1 MNIKKILLGICAA
14 TILGCNVFAAPC
26 SAYTYSEPCA
36 YCGRTCYYPYTSDM
50 AAGIDDTPIP
60 CVVHPNCVITKRE
73 LYFVTTDAQNGCG
86 CREFLL
92 HNNIGKTHSEYTT
105 HSSCGRMHTPR

>member
-1 MNIKKILLGICAA
+1 MNIKKFLFGICAA
-14 TILGCNVFAAPC
+14 SILCCNIFAAPC
-26 SAYTYSEPCA
+26 SAYTYSETCA
-36 YCGRTCYYPYTSDM
+36 YCGGTCYYPYVSDM

-73 LYFVTTDAQNGCG
+73 LYFVTANAENGCG

-92 HNNIGKTHSEYTT
+92 HNNIGRTHSEYTT
-105 HSSCGRMHTPR
+105 HSAYGRMHTPR